1 MNLPYFLQTQ
11 LKFSYWLSPRQTNLL
26 PLSSPVKQLLTIIH
40 ITAVLK
46 EQNQAQLQQSFL
58 PSFLLTGLCSVE
70 AFLLLTAEA
79 GTAHIAALPPVLQSR
94 FTAEHGKPL
103 PVEPSSFKM
112 NEQLQG

>member
-1 MNLPYFLQTQ
+1 M
-11 LKFSYWLSPRQTNLL
+11 
-26 PLSSPVKQLLTIIH
+26 
-40 ITAVLK
+40 
-46 EQNQAQLQQSFL
+46 
-58 PSFLLTGLCSVE
+58 GLCSVE